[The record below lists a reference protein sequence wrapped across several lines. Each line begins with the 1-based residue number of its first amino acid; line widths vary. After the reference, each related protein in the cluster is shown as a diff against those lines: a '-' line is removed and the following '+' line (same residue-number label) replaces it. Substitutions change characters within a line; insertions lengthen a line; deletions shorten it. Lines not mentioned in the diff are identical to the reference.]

1 MCVFVNAITLRTV
14 ADVIMTFLWE
24 QDMVNSS
31 YEFGNSCFP
40 MHCGARCYL
49 TSYISYHHR
58 LAIALLI
65 WCSVAPYNDTVKN
78 KITNKIK

>member
-1 MCVFVNAITLRTV
+1 M
-14 ADVIMTFLWE
+14 
-24 QDMVNSS
+24 SS
-31 YEFGNSCFP
+31 ETAAFRCTA
-40 MHCGARCYL
+40 ARGVDL